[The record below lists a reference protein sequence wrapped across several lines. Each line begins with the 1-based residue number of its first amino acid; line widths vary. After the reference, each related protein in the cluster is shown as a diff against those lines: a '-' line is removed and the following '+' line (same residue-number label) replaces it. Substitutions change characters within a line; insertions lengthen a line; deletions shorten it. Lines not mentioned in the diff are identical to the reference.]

1 MTCVATRQHTRSA
14 TTHRTRHNAF
24 VYRVFFIVM
33 NCMFTPSLTHSL
45 ATKALVFE
53 NTPTLHITGGT
64 EGGALHAG
72 IYDFTLQVTDYK
84 QLESG
89 SLKFGSHY
97 ASTSVSLTLVDLP
110 IPDVVVSV
118 NRAITAISEAGQICQ
133 STKIVLT
140 GVVAGYDAAATR
152 HEDTKIVRIEGKWEV
167 SESGVDSLDLTDQA
181 IAPLGNAKP
190 ARAYGMYVLAPLV
203 GFVGV
208 VCGTM

>member
-1 MTCVATRQHTRSA
+1 MTCVATRQHTRSV
-14 TTHRTRHNAF
+14 TIHRTRHKF
-24 VYRVFFIVM
+24 RLCCICIPRLFRCRESYVH
-33 NCMFTPSLTHSL
+33 SLADSL
-45 ATKALVFE
+45 ATKVLVFE
-53 NTPTLHITGGT
+53 NTPTLSITGGT

-89 SLKFGSHY
+89 SLKFGSRY

-110 IPDVVVSV
+110 IPDVGVSV
-118 NRAITAISEAGQICQ
+118 NRAITAISEAGQICRG
-133 STKIVLT
+133 TKIVLT

-181 IAPLGNAKP
+181 IAPLGNAK
-190 ARAYGMYVLAPLV
+190 ARSCVR
-203 GFVGV
+203 
-208 VCGTM
+208 VC